1 MFGRLLVSLVFQNPL
16 TMNQLQGLR
25 ALVVEDDRVIQ
36 TIIKANLYSIGIPAV
51 IASNGVEAIKSLKEN
66 SFDFILM
73 DIRMPDQDGLDA
85 TRWIRE
91 VETTGDQKSIPIF
104 ALTSYNSNQHTEEI
118 RNAGMDE
125 HLVKPFQLDK
135 FLPVLKKYFPTAFA

>member
-1 MFGRLLVSLVFQNPL
+1 
-16 TMNQLQGLR
+16 MNQLQGLR

-36 TIIKANLYSIGIPAV
+36 TIIKANLSSVGIPAIV
-51 IASNGVEAIKSLKEN
+51 ASNGIEAIESLKQN

-91 VETTGDQKSIPIF
+91 IELTGEKRSIPIF
-104 ALTSYNSNQHTEEI
+104 ALTSYNSSQHTEEI

-125 HLVKPFQLDK
+125 HLVKPFQLNS
-135 FLPVLKKYFPTAFA
+135 FLSILKKYFPAAFA

>member
-1 MFGRLLVSLVFQNPL
+1 
-16 TMNQLQGLR
+16 MNQLHGLR

-36 TIIKANLYSIGIPAV
+36 TIIKANLSSVGIPATV
-51 IASNGVEAIKSLKEN
+51 ANNGVEAIESLKQN

-91 VETTGDQKSIPIF
+91 IEITGDKRSIPIF
-104 ALTSYNSNQHTEEI
+104 ALTSYDSTQHTEEI

-125 HLVKPFQLDK
+125 HLVKPFQLNS
-135 FLPVLKKYFPTAFA
+135 FLSVLKKYFPAAFA

>member
-1 MFGRLLVSLVFQNPL
+1 
-16 TMNQLQGLR
+16 MNQLHGLR

-36 TIIKANLYSIGIPAV
+36 TIIKANLSSVGIPAIV
-51 IASNGVEAIKSLKEN
+51 ASNGVEAIESLKQN

-91 VETTGDQKSIPIF
+91 IEITGDKRSIPIF
-104 ALTSYNSNQHTEEI
+104 ALTSYDSTQHTEEI

-125 HLVKPFQLDK
+125 HLVKPFQLNS
-135 FLPVLKKYFPTAFA
+135 FLSILKKYFPAAFA

>member
-1 MFGRLLVSLVFQNPL
+1 
-16 TMNQLQGLR
+16 MNQLHGLR

-36 TIIKANLYSIGIPAV
+36 TIIKANLSSVGIPAIV
-51 IASNGVEAIKSLKEN
+51 ASNGVEAIESLKQN

-91 VETTGDQKSIPIF
+91 IEITGDKRSIPIF
-104 ALTSYNSNQHTEEI
+104 ALTSYDSIQHTEEI

-125 HLVKPFQLDK
+125 HLVKPFQLNS
-135 FLPVLKKYFPTAFA
+135 FLSILKKYFPAAFA